1 MKIHSR
7 AAHATTEL
15 NRPQRFGLISFRYH
29 FNVRFRRETFNVRFR
44 TWRRAYN
51 IISIRYPRY
60 NTRRKPVRVYYIST
74 CPTVMKRLN
83 RYRVK
88 LLLSLLLL
96 GMLPYI
102 IVITYYYIL
111 AFYRSLH
118 YAVQYETP
126 WLLNCIVCI

>member
-1 MKIHSR
+1 MKIHSS

-15 NRPQRFGLISFRYH
+15 IRPQRFGLISFRYH

-51 IISIRYPRY
+51 VISIRYPRCS
-60 NTRRKPVRVYYIST
+60 TRRKPVRVYYIST

-96 GMLPYI
+96 VMLPNI
-102 IVITYYYIL
+102 IVVTYYYIL

-118 YAVQYETP
+118 HAVKYETP
-126 WLLNCIVCI
+126 WLLNFIMYI

>member
-1 MKIHSR
+1 LKIHSR

-51 IISIRYPRY
+51 IISIHYPRY
-60 NTRRKPVRVYYIST
+60 NTRRKPAVRVYYIST
-74 CPTVMKRLN
+74 CRTVLKRLN

-88 LLLSLLLL
+88 LLLF
-96 GMLPYI
+96 GMLPNI

-118 YAVQYETP
+118 YAVKYETP
-126 WLLNCIVCI
+126 WLLNCIVHI

>member
-15 NRPQRFGLISFRYH
+15 NRPQRFSLISFRYH
-29 FNVRFRRETFNVRFR
+29 FYVRFRRETFNVRFR
-44 TWRRAYN
+44 TWRRAFN
-51 IISIRYPRY
+51 IISIHYSRY
-60 NTRRKPVRVYYIST
+60 NTRKKPARVYYIST
-74 CPTVMKRLN
+74 CRTVLKRLN

-96 GMLPYI
+96 GMLPNI

-111 AFYRSLH
+111 AFYRSLN
-118 YAVQYETP
+118 YAVKYETP
-126 WLLNCIVCI
+126 WLLNCIVYI